1 MSRNA
6 VPHDPFWY
14 TCFSRPVLEPAYN
27 PITRP
32 QQTHHDHELELL
44 IVILNCQSLYD
55 GAFVAIYLRVSRM
68 TVATVATVEIRR
80 RILLLRWRLW
90 TFAP

>member
-1 MSRNA
+1 MQYHMIPSGTPA
-6 VPHDPFWY
+6 FPDL
-14 TCFSRPVLEPAYN
+14 VLN
-27 PITRP
+27 LPITRP
-32 QQTHHDHELELL
+32 QRTHHDNELELL

-55 GAFVAIYLRVSRM
+55 GAFMAIYLRFSRITVP
-68 TVATVATVEIRR
+68 TVATVAIRR